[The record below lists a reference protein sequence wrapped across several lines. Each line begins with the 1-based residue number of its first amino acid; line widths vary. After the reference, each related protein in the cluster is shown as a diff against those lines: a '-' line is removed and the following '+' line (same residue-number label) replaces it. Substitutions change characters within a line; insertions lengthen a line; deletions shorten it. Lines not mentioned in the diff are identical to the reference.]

1 MTEEEEET
9 YKIACREAGVWPQVE
24 EHMAAAVEET
34 ENKEEPSVE
43 LERPPLGA
51 WVCGACMSWVTRHKL

>member
-9 YKIACREAGVWPQVE
+9 YNIARSEAGVWPQVE

-34 ENKEEPSVE
+34 ENKEGPQ
-43 LERPPLGA
+43 R
-51 WVCGACMSWVTRHKL
+51 